1 MDNTLD
7 SIPVRS
13 DQVVFRKIEN
23 EYILVPLL
31 STSADVESI
40 YNLNEIG
47 AVIWEQI
54 DGKKSLRRI
63 IEGLVAEYEV
73 EQTDAERDVLDF
85 IRELVDSQLIRV
97 S

>member
-1 MDNTLD
+1 MD

-73 EQTDAERDVLDF
+73 EQADAERDVLDF
-85 IRELVDSQLIRV
+85 IGELVDSQLIRV

>member
-1 MDNTLD
+1 MD

>member
-1 MDNTLD
+1 MD

-85 IRELVDSQLIRV
+85 IGELVDSQLIRV